1 MKLDKPIYLSKHSM
15 QNILSIEDSREFNR
29 NVRFMKIDN
38 RPKTVEQ
45 QFDQTVAMI
54 KNRSL
59 R

>member
-1 MKLDKPIYLSKHSM
+1 MKLNKSIYLSKHSM
-15 QNILSIEDSREFNR
+15 QNILAIEDSREFNR

>member
-1 MKLDKPIYLSKHSM
+1 MKLNKPIYLSKHSM

>member
-1 MKLDKPIYLSKHSM
+1 MKLNKPIYLSKHSM
-15 QNILSIEDSREFNR
+15 QNILAIEDSREFNR